1 LRCFSP
7 YFYSLVVIASEKPM
21 RIASRFL
28 ALLLLGV
35 SALAQAQAWP
45 TKTIEISVPYPPGGS
60 SDVIARLISAKLQ
73 ESLKQS
79 VVVFNRPGAST
90 VIGTTYVGK
99 AAADGHTLLL
109 ADNPF
114 LINATVMPTLAYDP
128 IKDFAPVTVVGT
140 SPQLLFA
147 PIPRSKNLAELIA
160 AAKAKP
166 NAITIGNASN
176 GSLTHLLGVIL
187 ENQAGVQ
194 FNHIPYKGS
203 APALQDAIG
212 NQVDGVISSSASGLV
227 HVTSGKLRVLAVT
240 SAKRFSAL
248 PDVPTFDELGYK
260 NMIVDNWWGFL
271 APAGTPKPVVDRIR
285 EEIAKAIAL
294 PDVRERY
301 AGLGVTPT
309 ATTPAEFQKQLNDE
323 MRIWSKVAKDNNIK
337 VD

>member
-1 LRCFSP
+1 
-7 YFYSLVVIASEKPM
+7 M

-60 SDVIARLISAKLQ
+60 SDVIARLIAAKLQ

-248 PDVPTFDELGYK
+248 PDVPTFEELGYK

>member
-1 LRCFSP
+1 
-7 YFYSLVVIASEKPM
+7 
-21 RIASRFL
+21 
-28 ALLLLGV
+28 
-35 SALAQAQAWP
+35 
-45 TKTIEISVPYPPGGS
+45 
-60 SDVIARLISAKLQ
+60 
-73 ESLKQS
+73 
-79 VVVFNRPGAST
+79 
-90 VIGTTYVGK
+90 
-99 AAADGHTLLL
+99 
-109 ADNPF
+109 
-114 LINATVMPTLAYDP
+114 MPTLAYDP

>member
-1 LRCFSP
+1 
-7 YFYSLVVIASEKPM
+7 M
-21 RIASRFL
+21 
-28 ALLLLGV
+28 
-35 SALAQAQAWP
+35 
-45 TKTIEISVPYPPGGS
+45 
-60 SDVIARLISAKLQ
+60 IARLIAAKLQ

>member
-1 LRCFSP
+1 
-7 YFYSLVVIASEKPM
+7 M

-60 SDVIARLISAKLQ
+60 SDVIARLIAAKLQ

>member
-1 LRCFSP
+1 
-7 YFYSLVVIASEKPM
+7 M

-60 SDVIARLISAKLQ
+60 SDVIARLIAAKLQ

-194 FNHIPYKGS
+194 LNHIPYKGS

-248 PDVPTFDELGYK
+248 PDVPTFEELGYK

>member
-1 LRCFSP
+1 
-7 YFYSLVVIASEKPM
+7 
-21 RIASRFL
+21 
-28 ALLLLGV
+28 
-35 SALAQAQAWP
+35 
-45 TKTIEISVPYPPGGS
+45 
-60 SDVIARLISAKLQ
+60 VIARLIAAKLQ

-248 PDVPTFDELGYK
+248 PDVPTFEELGYK

>member
-1 LRCFSP
+1 MKL
-7 YFYSLVVIASEKPM
+7 
-21 RIASRFL
+21 ASRMFGTFL
-28 ALLLLGV
+28 LAFGLT
-35 SALAQAQAWP
+35 AQAQTWP
-45 TKTIEISVPYPPGGS
+45 AKSIEISVPYPPGGS
-60 SDVIARLISAKLQ
+60 SDVMSRLIGAKLQ

-79 VVVFNRPGAST
+79 VVIFNRPGAST
-90 VIGTTYVGK
+90 VIGTTYVAK
-99 AAADGHTLLL
+99 APADGYTLLL

-114 LINATVMPTLAYDP
+114 LINATVIPNLAYDP
-128 IKDFAPVTVVGT
+128 IKEFAPVAIVGT

-147 PIPRSKNLAELIA
+147 PLQRAKTLAELIA

-166 NAITIGNASN
+166 GAIAIANASA

-187 ENQAGVQ
+187 ENQAGVK

-212 NQVDGVISSSASGLV
+212 NQVDAAISSSASGLV
-227 HVTSGKLRVLAVT
+227 YVTSGKLRVLAVT
-240 SAKRFSAL
+240 SAKRFPAL
-248 PDVPTFDELGYK
+248 PDVPTFEELGYK

-271 APAGTPKPVVDRIR
+271 APAGTPKAVIDRLR
-285 EEIAKAIAL
+285 DEIAKAVAL

-309 ATTPAEFQKQLNDE
+309 VSTPAEFQKQLDDE
-323 MRIWSKVAKDNNIK
+323 YRVWTKVAKDNNIK

>member
-1 LRCFSP
+1 
-7 YFYSLVVIASEKPM
+7 M

-60 SDVIARLISAKLQ
+60 SDVIARLIAAKLQ

-128 IKDFAPVTVVGT
+128 IKDFTPVTVVGT

>member
-1 LRCFSP
+1 
-7 YFYSLVVIASEKPM
+7 M

-60 SDVIARLISAKLQ
+60 SDVIARLIAAKLQ

-90 VIGTTYVGK
+90 IIGTTYVGK

-248 PDVPTFDELGYK
+248 PDVPTFEELGYK